1 MNRLWSN
8 VLVGAASGILSAM
21 AMGAIA
27 ELGPLGTRLIFPPD
41 AVIAMAGECPPGW
54 HRYDAASGRY
64 VIGADGRD
72 LEAGTTGRLSGAG
85 VEYQDRALHRQQE
98 IMTSVSQRR
107 LSVEGG
113 LRVDYLLVSRDPP
126 LGYIALSLCQ
136 RR

>member
-8 VLVGAASGILSAM
+8 VLVGAGSGILSAM
-21 AMGAIA
+21 AMGAMA

-85 VEYQDRALHRQQE
+85 VEYKDGVLHRKEE
-98 IMTSVSQRR
+98 IMISASQWR
-107 LSVEGG
+107 LSVQGG
-113 LRVDYLLVSRDPP
+113 LRDNYLLVSRDPP
-126 LGYIALSLCQ
+126 WGYIALSLCQ